1 MSAVDRADPP
11 DHARAEIHLDALDRA
26 QGGGADEQC
35 LELLAV
41 GAVIDPLARRR
52 DP

>member
-11 DHARAEIHLDALDRA
+11 DHARAEIHLDALDRG

-52 DP
+52 NP